1 MVVIVLKTMTELL
14 VAVVVPVK
22 LVTKV
27 LLAVAQT
34 LLKVAM
40 V

>member
-1 MVVIVLKTMTELL
+1 VV
-14 VAVVVPVK
+14 VVVPVK

-34 LLKVAM
+34 LLKVAT
-40 V
+40 VLLLKSLAPL